1 MSDQEISRED
11 LDLIDRIFDI
21 IDINADG
28 TVDIKKLQQNLP
40 SCCEGPRLKDVEA
53 ILDEM
58 AANIDWTDFLD
69 ALKLGLIHQAHARS
83 GDGVSIEEEAKE
95 AETSQEWT
103 ARREQTKFAK
113 VHRLDTETDPLSKD
127 MRKGLLKMFNRMDPD
142 GDGYVSLQEFQA
154 FMMENRSAIGSK
166 KIVEL
171 FDKIKDTTQMETEE
185 LENKGIT
192 FMDLAIHFKENPD
205 THGLPAAAIMR
216 LMGEKTQAGRWQA
229 WEKFGREVS
238 EMPVMFSD
246 DGILKDFM
254 PGVYYFSKIVNY
266 SDLEPLMPAHT
277 IVKGVRWIIG
287 KDGDQGKVI
296 FPESFDGI
304 IATELATTETLGHYG
319 ARLAESDYNQTVELK
334 SRHVLDDY
342 TYTPDYLQ
350 KWVIKSAGGAG
361 MEFHE
366 FAHLDCP
373 LDSIRESGHYILAKW
388 TDDKRTAM
396 QITAFKVPAR
406 HTVYTPPLVIHTNNY
421 LRGTWRTMLSDEPVY
436 EAKML
441 RGNTPFHFSIEQE
454 QVQLRRE
461 QTEKTGKTPVS
472 KEKKKRKS
480 GTIFSKYFPK

>member
-1 MSDQEISRED
+1 MSEQEISRED
-11 LDLIDRIFDI
+11 LDLIDSIFDV

-28 TVDIKKLQQNLP
+28 TVDIQKLKQNLP
-40 SCCEGPRLKDVEA
+40 SCCEGARLNDVQA

-58 AANIDWTDFLD
+58 DGDIDWTDFID
-69 ALKLGLIHQAHARS
+69 ALKLGLIHQKEHGSSSAL
-83 GDGVSIEEEAKE
+83 DEEEE
-95 AETSQEWT
+95 EEDIEQWNL
-103 ARREQTKFAK
+103 RREQTRKAK
-113 VHRLDTETDPLSKD
+113 VHRLDTQKDPLTKE

-142 GDGYVSLQEFQA
+142 GDGYVTLQEFQG
-154 FMMENRSAIGSK
+154 FMMEHRSAVGSK

-171 FDKIKDTTQMETEE
+171 FNTIKDTTQMETKS
-185 LENKGIT
+185 LEDKGIT

-205 THGLPAAAIMR
+205 THGFPASAIMR
-216 LMGEKTQAGRWQA
+216 LMGEKTQVGRWQA

-238 EMPVMFSD
+238 EKPVMFSD

-266 SDLEPLMPAHT
+266 SDLPPLKPACT
-277 IVKGVRWIIG
+277 IVPGVRWIVG
-287 KDGDQGKVI
+287 QDGEQGKVI
-296 FPESFDGI
+296 FPESFDGV

-319 ARLAESDYNQTVELK
+319 VRLAESDYNQTVELK

-342 TYTPDYLQ
+342 TYTADYLQ

-388 TDDKRTAM
+388 TDDERTAL

-406 HTVYTPPLVIHTNNY
+406 HTVYTPPMVIHTNNY

-441 RGNTPFHFSIEQE
+441 KGKTPFHFNIEEE

-461 QTEKTGKTPVS
+461 RTQHQPAP
-472 KEKKKRKS
+472 KEEKRKPKS
-480 GTIFSKYFPK
+480 TIFSKYFPK